1 MSAEIRTLTEFEI
14 DPWIRAVRL
23 GFLQSSTD
31 ADVEALR
38 PEITT
43 DRALGAF
50 DGDRVVG
57 TLRSLTTDLVVPGGA
72 RVVTSAL
79 TNVTVSP
86 THRRRGLLTA
96 MITRDLNES
105 KQRGEVLSTLIA
117 AEYPIYGRF
126 GYGPAVASVE
136 LLIEASARFRA
147 PADDGSVELVDPASM
162 REQLPLVYETARSA
176 WPGAVSRQPRW
187 WDVELGLVA
196 FPGRDN
202 RYPRFTA
209 VSRDPDGRLDGFVT
223 YTTEEIWERN
233 RPVGILR
240 VEDLIGLD
248 DAAIVRLWR
257 YCLEVDWVHQV
268 RAFERSV
275 DELLPWLLADARLAF
290 EDRRGDLLWVRV
302 LDPAAAL
309 AGRRYLCDGSVT
321 IEIVDPLGL
330 ATGRFTLDGGPD
342 GAQCQPTTRHAD
354 LVMAVDVLGA
364 IYLGGV
370 SLASIARGGGVEQLT
385 LGALDRTDAMFRGQ
399 VAPWCPTTF

>member
-1 MSAEIRTLTEFEI
+1 MPAEIRTLTDVEI

-23 GFLQSSTD
+23 GFLQGSTD
-31 ADVEALR
+31 ADVEARR

-57 TLRSLTTDLVVPGGA
+57 TLRSFTTDLVVPGGS

-86 THRRRGLLTA
+86 THRRQGLLTT

-147 PADDGSVELVDPASM
+147 PADDGTVELVEPASM
-162 REQLPLVYETARSA
+162 REQLPPVYETARSS
-176 WPGAVSRQPRW
+176 WPGAVLRSARW
-187 WDVELGLVA
+187 WDVELGLLA

-202 RYPRFTA
+202 RYPRFMA
-209 VSRDPDGRLDGFVT
+209 VSRDPDGHLDGFVT
-223 YTTEEIWERN
+223 YTTEDIWERN

-240 VEDLIGLD
+240 VEDLT
-248 DAAIVRLWR
+248 A
-257 YCLEVDWVHQV
+257 
-268 RAFERSV
+268 S
-275 DELLPWLLADARLAF
+275 
-290 EDRRGDLLWVRV
+290 
-302 LDPAAAL
+302 
-309 AGRRYLCDGSVT
+309 
-321 IEIVDPLGL
+321 
-330 ATGRFTLDGGPD
+330 
-342 GAQCQPTTRHAD
+342 TTPP
-354 LVMAVDVLGA
+354 
-364 IYLGGV
+364 
-370 SLASIARGGGVEQLT
+370 SLASGGTASRSIGSTKCGPSIAASTSCSPGCWSTPDWPSKIAEATGSGSACWTQRPPWPV
-385 LGALDRTDAMFRGQ
+385 DAISATAR
-399 VAPWCPTTF
+399 